1 MANSDPFVQKVLQDL
16 SPLGD
21 VSARP
26 MFGGHG
32 VFLGGRMFALIAK
45 DVLFLKAD
53 DANRGDF
60 EAAGM
65 KPYGKMPYY
74 QAPPTAMQNPEHL
87 VALGGGAAAA
97 SLRGERKKSKGKKS
111 RNP

>member
-1 MANSDPFVQKVLQDL
+1 M

-21 VSARP
+21 ISARP

-32 VFLGGRMFALIAK
+32 VFLGGRMFALIAR
-45 DVLFLKAD
+45 DVLYLKAD
-53 DANRGDF
+53 DANRSEF

-74 QAPPTAMQNPEHL
+74 QAPATAMQNPGQL
-87 VALGGGAAAA
+87 VALGGAAAAA
-97 SLRGERKKSKGKKS
+97 SVRGERKKSKGEKS
-111 RNP
+111 SNPNLC

>member
-1 MANSDPFVQKVLQDL
+1 MPNSKEFVQKSLEGL

-21 VSARP
+21 VATRP

-32 VFLGGRMFALIAK
+32 VFLDGKMFALISK
-45 DVLFLKAD
+45 NVLYLKAD
-53 DANRGDF
+53 DENRADF

-74 QAPPTAMQNPEHL
+74 QTPPAAMGDPRLLEN
-87 VALGGGAAAA
+87 LGSGAVAAAVR
-97 SLRGERKKSKGKKS
+97 SDKKKTKGGKG
-111 RNP
+111 

>member
-1 MANSDPFVQKVLQDL
+1 M

-45 DVLFLKAD
+45 DVLYLKAD
-53 DANRGDF
+53 DANRGEF

-74 QAPPTAMQNPEHL
+74 QAPATAMQNPEQL
-87 VALGGGAAAA
+87 VALGGAAVAA
-97 SLRGERKKSKGKKS
+97 SVRGDRKRSTEKKS

>member
-1 MANSDPFVQKVLQDL
+1 MANSDPFVQRVLNEL
-16 SPLGD
+16 SSLGD
-21 VSARP
+21 VCARP

-32 VFLGGRMFALIAK
+32 VFIGGRMFALIAK

-53 DANRGDF
+53 DANRGQF

-74 QAPPTAMQNPEHL
+74 QAPPTAMQNPEQL
-87 VALGGGAAAA
+87 VALGGAAVAA
-97 SLRGERKKSKGKKS
+97 SVRGERKKSKGKES

>member
-1 MANSDPFVQKVLQDL
+1 MANSDPFVQKVLNDL

-32 VFLGGRMFALIAK
+32 VFVGGRMFALIAK

-53 DANRGDF
+53 DANRGEF

-74 QAPPTAMQNPEHL
+74 QAPATAMQNPEHL
-87 VALGGGAAAA
+87 VALGGGAVAA
-97 SLRGERKKSKGKKS
+97 SVRGDRKKSKGKKS